1 MFSKSARL
9 IVLSCVIL
17 AAPLLLGARSPIA
30 WRASPVDAVSLFED
44 RVAAYVAL
52 HHQCVRR
59 LLSNDAGRD
68 SSGGATFRQA
78 LADSIRF
85 ARQGARP
92 GDILCPALAPRI
104 LQLVRADLTARE
116 RLEQEAI
123 LAEVPQVPVRV
134 NDCYPAGAPLATT
147 PPRLLLRLPPLAP
160 ELQYRFLGRTLILL
174 DVDASLIV
182 DVLPDA
188 LPRHP

>member
-1 MFSKSARL
+1 MFSKSARR

-17 AAPLLLGARSPIA
+17 AAPLMLGAHSPVA
-30 WRASPVDAVSLFED
+30 RRASPVDSAALFED

-52 HHQCVRR
+52 HNQCVRR
-59 LLSNDAGRD
+59 LRGDDADRD
-68 SSGGATFRQA
+68 SSGGPTFRQA
-78 LADSIRF
+78 LADSIRL

-104 LQLVRADLTARE
+104 LRLVRGDLAARE

-174 DVDASLIV
+174 DVDAGLIV
-182 DVLPDA
+182 DVLQDA